1 MLLKKVL
8 QSFRYAF
15 SGIFYLF
22 GNGRNAIIQL
32 IVFILVIILGIY
44 FGVNRFEWLIILL
57 FASLVFGL
65 EAVNT
70 ALEGLSDLV
79 SPDYDKRIK
88 RIKDLA
94 AGAVLMAAIFSV
106 IAGVIIFLPYILE
119 SLQ

>member
-1 MLLKKVL
+1 MKIL

-22 GNGRNAIIQL
+22 KNERNAITEFI
-32 IVFILVIILGIY
+32 IFILVIILGIY

-70 ALEGLSDLV
+70 AVEGLSDFV
-79 SPDYDKRIK
+79 SPDHDKRIK
-88 RIKDLA
+88 RIKDVT